1 MTGCFVAVALGL
13 LGVVMVLATAVAAAD
28 TLGMA
33 GILIVLGVL
42 IILGSFRGKRR
53 AARREAEAQ
62 RREQERLAR
71 SRRRA
76 EQIQMYLPWVSVPVS
91 GTSPLPRPWRMH
103 LDVATKA
110 CRDYASCVEAM
121 RPGPIRDRL
130 ADQQQA
136 LEEAAAQVDTLARR
150 AAELDRQLKALPRAA
165 RQGPQAA
172 TLQRGIEQARDQLQ
186 DRAGGMALIA
196 AQAAHV
202 AMSQSLAD
210 AEEVV
215 DSVADLRTTVGGL
228 SAAMEELAP
237 PPPQLDQGLT
247 SRRMEG

>member
-13 LGVVMVLATAVAAAD
+13 LGVVLVLATALAAAD
-28 TLGMA
+28 ALGMA
-33 GILIVLGVL
+33 GVLVVVGVL
-42 IILGSFRGKRR
+42 IILGSFSGKRR
-53 AARREAEAQ
+53 AARRAAEAE

-136 LEEAAAQVDTLARR
+136 LEEAAAQVETLARR

-165 RQGPQAA
+165 RQGTQAA
-172 TLQRGIEQARDQLQ
+172 TLHQGIEQARDQLQ

-202 AMSQSLAD
+202 AMSQSMAD
-210 AEEVV
+210 AEEVI

-228 SAAMEELAP
+228 SAAMGELAP
-237 PPPQLDQGLT
+237 PQLDRGLT